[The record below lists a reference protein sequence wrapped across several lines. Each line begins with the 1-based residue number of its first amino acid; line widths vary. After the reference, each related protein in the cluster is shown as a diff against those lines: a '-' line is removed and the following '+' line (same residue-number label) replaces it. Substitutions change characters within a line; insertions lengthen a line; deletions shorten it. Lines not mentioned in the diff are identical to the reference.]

1 MVTMAEN
8 EFKLYDKLFK
18 YETELYLKGC
28 ELIAGVDEAGRGPL
42 AGPVVA
48 GAVIFKQGTIIEDV
62 DDSKKLSEKTRER
75 LFYEIR
81 SKALTYG
88 IGMISNIRIDE
99 INILRA
105 TFEAMKRAV
114 GRLGITPD
122 HILVDGRDAPFDTK
136 DQTAIIKGDS
146 LSYSIAAAS
155 ILAKV
160 TRDKLMN
167 FYHRIYPEY
176 NFLEN
181 KGYATPEHIEAI
193 KKYGRCPIHRKSFR
207 LAFEKDPQMHFDLEQ
222 E

>member
-1 MVTMAEN
+1 ME
-8 EFKLYDKLFK
+8 ESFFGKGHLFR
-18 YETELYLKGC
+18 YETELYLKGYK
-28 ELIAGVDEAGRGPL
+28 LIAGVDEAGRGPL

-48 GAVIFKQGTIIEDV
+48 AAVIFKQGTVVEGV

-81 SKALTYG
+81 RSALTYG
-88 IGMISNIRIDE
+88 VGMISNLRIDE

-114 GRLGITPD
+114 NRLSLEPD
-122 HILVDGRDAPFDTK
+122 FIIVDGRDEPFDSK
-136 DQTAIIKGDS
+136 NQMSIIKGDS

-167 FYHRIYPEY
+167 FYGRIYPQY
-176 NFLEN
+176 NFGSN
-181 KGYATPEHIEAI
+181 KGYATPDHIEAI
-193 KKYGRCPIHRKSFR
+193 RKFGRCQIHRKSFR
-207 LAFEKDPQMHFDLEQ
+207 LQFEKDPQLHLQ
-222 E
+222 I